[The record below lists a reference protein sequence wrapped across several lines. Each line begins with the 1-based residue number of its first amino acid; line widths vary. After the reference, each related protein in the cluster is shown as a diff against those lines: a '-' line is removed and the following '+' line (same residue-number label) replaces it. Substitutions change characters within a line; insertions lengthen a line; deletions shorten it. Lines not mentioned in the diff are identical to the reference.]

1 MSRYETEDEQ
11 LDAIKAW
18 WKKNGSQLLTV
29 ILIGVLAFSGWRY
42 WTNSK
47 WVESTNAS
55 SLFEV
60 LQSSMQQGKFGEV
73 SREALKLV
81 QEQPESPYAIGAAM
95 LYAKYSLEKGE
106 TDEAIQHLT
115 WVSETAEDTQLRN
128 LALLRVAR
136 IQADIKSFEAAE
148 KNLTSLS
155 QANLNGA
162 EKANFDYISGLV
174 ALAQGNEVV
183 AQQAFQNVVMNV
195 DTEKNLMGL
204 AQIQLDDLSK

>member
-11 LDAIKAW
+11 LEAIKAW

-42 WTNSK
+42 WTNTK
-47 WVESTNAS
+47 LVESTNAS

-60 LQSSMQQGKFGEV
+60 LQGSMQQGTFGEV
-73 SREALKLV
+73 SREALKLI
-81 QEQPESPYAIGAAM
+81 QEQPESPYAVGAAM
-95 LYAKYSLEKGE
+95 LYAKYSLDKGE
-106 TDEAIQHLT
+106 ADEAIQHLM
-115 WVSETAEDTQLRN
+115 WVSETAEDSQLRN
-128 LALLRVAR
+128 LARLRVAR

-148 KNLTSLS
+148 KNLTILS
-155 QANLNGA
+155 QSHLSSA

-174 ALAQGNEVV
+174 ALAQGKEEV
-183 AQQAFQNVVMNV
+183 AQQAFQSVVINV
-195 DTEKNLMGL
+195 DAEKNLMGL

>member
-11 LDAIKAW
+11 LEAIKAW

-42 WTNSK
+42 WTNTQ

-60 LQSSMQQGKFGEV
+60 LQSSMQQEKFGEV
-73 SREALKLV
+73 SREALKLI

-106 TDEAIQHLT
+106 TEEAIKHLT
-115 WVSETAEDTQLRN
+115 WVSKTAEDTQLRN

-136 IQADIKSFEAAE
+136 IQADKKSFADAE
-148 KNLTSLS
+148 KSLTALS

-174 ALAQGNEVV
+174 ALAQSKVDV
-183 AQQAFQNVVMNV
+183 AQQAFQNVVANA
-195 DTEKNLMGL
+195 DAEKNLMGL

>member
-1 MSRYETEDEQ
+1 MSRYDTEDEQ
-11 LDAIKAW
+11 LEAIKAW

-42 WTNSK
+42 WTNTK
-47 WVESTNAS
+47 TVEATNAS
-55 SLFEV
+55 SLYEV
-60 LQSSMQQGKFGEV
+60 LQVSMQQGNFGEV

-95 LYAKYSLEKGE
+95 LYAKFSLEKGD
-106 TDEAIQHLT
+106 TDEAIQHLI

-136 IQADIKSFEAAE
+136 IQADINSFEAAE

-155 QANLNGA
+155 QSSLNGA

-174 ALAQGNEVV
+174 ALAQDKEDV
-183 AQQAFQNVVMNV
+183 ALQAFKNVVMNV
-195 DTEKNLMGL
+195 DAEKNLMGL

>member
-29 ILIGVLAFSGWRY
+29 ILIAVLAFSGWRY
-42 WTNSK
+42 WTNTK

-60 LQSSMQQGKFGEV
+60 LQGSMQQGKFGEV
-73 SREALKLV
+73 SREALKLI

-95 LYAKYSLEKGE
+95 LYAKYSLGKGE

-115 WVSETAEDTQLRN
+115 WVSETAEDIQLRN

-136 IQADIKSFEAAE
+136 IQADIKAFEAAE

-155 QANLNGA
+155 QANLNDA

-174 ALAQGNEVV
+174 ALAQSKEDV
-183 AQQAFQNVVMNV
+183 ALQSFQNVVMNM
-195 DTEKNLMGL
+195 DAEKNLMGL

>member
-11 LDAIKAW
+11 LEAIKAW

-42 WTNSK
+42 WTNTQ

-60 LQSSMQQGKFGEV
+60 LQGSMQQDKFGEV
-73 SREALKLV
+73 SREALKLI

-106 TDEAIQHLT
+106 VEEAIKHLT
-115 WVSETAEDTQLRN
+115 WVSNTAEDTQLRN

-136 IQADIKSFEAAE
+136 IQADKKSFADAE
-148 KNLTSLS
+148 QSLTTLA

-162 EKANFDYISGLV
+162 EKANFDYVSGLV
-174 ALAQGNEVV
+174 ALAQSKVDV
-183 AQQAFQNVVMNV
+183 AQQAFQNVVANA
-195 DTEKNLMGL
+195 DAEKNLMGL

>member
-174 ALAQGNEVV
+174 ALAQGSEVV

>member
-1 MSRYETEDEQ
+1 MSRYDTEDEQ

-29 ILIGVLAFSGWRY
+29 ILVGVLAFSGWRY
-42 WTNSK
+42 WTNTKS
-47 WVESTNAS
+47 VESTNAS
-55 SLFEV
+55 SLYEV
-60 LQSSMQQGKFGEV
+60 LQVSMQQGNFGEV

-95 LYAKYSLEKGE
+95 LYAKYSLEKGD

-115 WVSETAEDTQLRN
+115 WVTESAEDPQLRN

-136 IQADIKSFEAAE
+136 IHADINDFEGAD
-148 KNLTSLS
+148 KNLTTLS
-155 QANLNGA
+155 QADLNGA

-174 ALAQGNEVV
+174 ALAEGKEDL
-183 AQQAFQNVVMNV
+183 ALQAFKNVVMNE
-195 DTEKNLMGL
+195 DAEKNLMGL
-204 AQIQLDDLSK
+204 AHIQLDDLSK

>member
-11 LDAIKAW
+11 LEAIKAW

-42 WTNSK
+42 WTNTQ

-60 LQSSMQQGKFGEV
+60 LQSSMQQEKFGEV
-73 SREALKLV
+73 SREALKLI

-106 TDEAIQHLT
+106 TEEAIKHLT
-115 WVSETAEDTQLRN
+115 WVSKTAEDTQLRN

-136 IQADIKSFEAAE
+136 IQADKKSFADAE
-148 KNLTSLS
+148 KSLTALS

-174 ALAQGNEVV
+174 ALAQSKVDV
-183 AQQAFQNVVMNV
+183 AQQAFQNVVTNA
-195 DTEKNLMGL
+195 DAEKNLMGL

>member
-29 ILIGVLAFSGWRY
+29 ILIAVLVFSGWRY
-42 WTNSK
+42 WSNAKS
-47 WVESTNAS
+47 VESTNAS

-60 LQSSMQQGKFGEV
+60 LQGSMQQGTFGEV

-95 LYAKYSLEKGE
+95 LYAKYSLEKGD

-115 WVSETAEDTQLRN
+115 WVSETAEDTQLRH

-136 IQADIKSFEAAE
+136 IQADTNAFAAAE
-148 KNLTSLS
+148 KNLNTLS
-155 QANLNGA
+155 QANLDRA
-162 EKANFDYISGLV
+162 EKANFDYVSGLV
-174 ALAQGNEVV
+174 ALAQGNEAV
-183 AQQAFQNVVMNV
+183 AQQAFEQVVTNV
-195 DTEKNLMGL
+195 DTEKNLLGL
-204 AQIQLDDLSK
+204 AQVQLDDLSK